1 MGGTLWEE
9 PVFSLTYP
17 GTKLQIFG
25 GKGKSVWLRRQ
36 LQRPKFTECGV
47 GNVNYNGGVK
57 SFS

>member
-9 PVFSLTYP
+9 PIFSLTYP

-36 LQRPKFTECGV
+36 LLRPKFT
-47 GNVNYNGGVK
+47 
-57 SFS
+57 

>member
-25 GKGKSVWLRRQ
+25 GKGKNTMYEMTTTDPTIHSIV
-36 LQRPKFTECGV
+36 V
-47 GNVNYNGGVK
+47 
-57 SFS
+57 